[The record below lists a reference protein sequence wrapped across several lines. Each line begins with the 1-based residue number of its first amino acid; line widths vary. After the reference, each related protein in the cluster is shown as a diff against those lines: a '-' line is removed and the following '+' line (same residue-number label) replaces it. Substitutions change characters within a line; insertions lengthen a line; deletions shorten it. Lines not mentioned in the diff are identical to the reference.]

1 MCVCVWVCVLVHRWL
16 FESISHIA
24 FFNMYIYLYNRQLC
38 VYVDAHAVYC
48 TLAEI
53 LDAEKNLTFACLV
66 VQVLN
71 QILFTSTELYGLR
84 LQLQLL
90 ETPVGVVCGRR
101 E

>member
-1 MCVCVWVCVLVHRWL
+1 M
-16 FESISHIA
+16 
-24 FFNMYIYLYNRQLC
+24 
-38 VYVDAHAVYC
+38 YVDAHAVYC

-53 LDAEKNLTFACLV
+53 LDVEENLMFASLM

-90 ETPVGVVCGRR
+90 ETKVGTTSCIYMYV
-101 E
+101 